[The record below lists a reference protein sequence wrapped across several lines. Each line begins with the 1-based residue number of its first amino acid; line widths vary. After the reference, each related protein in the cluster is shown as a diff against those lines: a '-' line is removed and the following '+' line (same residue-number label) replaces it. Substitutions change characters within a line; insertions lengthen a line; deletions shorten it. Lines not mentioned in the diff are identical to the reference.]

1 MLVPRMTRRKER
13 WTRLSSVG
21 GDVPDGDK
29 DERVV
34 LRLWWILRG
43 THICSIV
50 LSAGFVVVA
59 NDLSMILRDNF
70 LQVLWKLKF
79 VSISA

>member
-1 MLVPRMTRRKER
+1 MVDFEGYAHT
-13 WTRLSSVG
+13 V
-21 GDVPDGDK
+21 
-29 DERVV
+29 
-34 LRLWWILRG
+34 
-43 THICSIV
+43 CSIV